1 MNNAVRGEAAGVDE
15 HNARD
20 TLGSLQRQ
28 PAGGVAAN
36 RVADDHGVAQVQ
48 PIGEFDEQIAE
59 FDGAQRRGR

>member
-1 MNNAVRGEAAGVDE
+1 VRGEAAVVDE
-15 HNARD
+15 HKAGD

-28 PAGGVAAN
+28 PAGCVAAH

-48 PIGEFDEQIAE
+48 SIGEFDKQIPE